1 MKKRINLVVFK
12 EFFNSKKLGSI
23 LLLVCVVASLIIAN
37 SGYANSFADL
47 LAKSI
52 GFEISA
58 FHLNYSISTWIND
71 GLMAIFFLLVGLEIK
86 RELIEG
92 ELSSMKKA
100 SLPVLAAVG
109 GMVVPAIIYAL
120 FNKNTVTANGWGI
133 PMATD
138 IAFALAIVA
147 LLEKNVPSSLKIF
160 LAALAIVDDLGAI
173 LVIAF
178 FYTEQI
184 HWNQLFIATAIFLLL
199 LSFNYFK
206 VKNLLLYLIP
216 GVFLWYF
223 VHHSGIHATIAGV
236 LLAFTIPTNETSEL
250 SPLEKLEHALTQ
262 PVALIIMPVFALA
275 NTNITFVRGMVEG
288 LASPLGLGIIIGL
301 FLGKTIGITLM
312 SFLAVKLKLAKLP
325 TGANWKHITGMGMLA
340 GIGFTMSI
348 FIAMLSF
355 SESEHIIESKF
366 AILCASVISG
376 MIGYLFLKL
385 LSKKNARATTRN
397 REVLD

>member
-1 MKKRINLVVFK
+1 MKKRINISVFK

-23 LLLVCVVASLIIAN
+23 LLLVCVVTSLIIAN
-37 SGYANSFADL
+37 SGYAASFADL
-47 LAKSI
+47 LAKTI
-52 GFEISA
+52 GFKISA
-58 FHLNYSISTWIND
+58 FHLDYSIATWIND

-86 RELIEG
+86 RELVEG
-92 ELSSMKKA
+92 ELSSLKKA
-100 SLPVLAAVG
+100 SLPVLAAIG
-109 GMVVPAIIYAL
+109 GMLVPAVIYAL

-184 HWNQLFIATAIFLLL
+184 HWNQLFIAGGIFALLL
-199 LSFNYFK
+199 VFNFFK

-236 LLAFTIPTNETSEL
+236 LLAFTIPTNETAEL

-275 NTNITFVRGMVEG
+275 NTNITFVSGMVEG
-288 LASPLGLGIIIGL
+288 LASPLGLGIILGL

-312 SFLAVKLKLAKLP
+312 SFIAVKLKLAKLP

-355 SESEHIIESKF
+355 SDAAHIIESKF

-376 MIGYLFLKL
+376 VAGYVFLKSV
-385 LSKKNARATTRN
+385 SKKYAKTAVRN
-397 REVLD
+397 

>member
-1 MKKRINLVVFK
+1 MKKRINLSIFK
-12 EFFNSKKLGSI
+12 AFFNSKKLGSV

-37 SGYANSFADL
+37 SGYAVSFADF
-47 LAKSI
+47 LAKTI
-52 GFEISA
+52 GFKISA
-58 FHLNYSISTWIND
+58 FHLDYSIATWIND

-92 ELSSMKKA
+92 ELSSLKKA
-100 SLPVLAAVG
+100 SLPVLAAIG
-109 GMVVPAIIYAL
+109 GMLVPALIYAL

-184 HWNQLFIATAIFLLL
+184 HWNQLFIAAGIFALLL
-199 LSFNYFK
+199 VFNFFK
-206 VKNLLLYLIP
+206 LKNLLLYLIP

-236 LLAFTIPTNETSEL
+236 LLAFTIPTNDTAEL

-262 PVALIIMPVFALA
+262 PVALVIMPVFALA
-275 NTNITFVRGMVEG
+275 NTNITFVNGMVEG
-288 LASPLGLGIIIGL
+288 LASPLGLGIILGL

-312 SFLAVKLKLAKLP
+312 SFIAVKLKLAKLP

-355 SESEHIIESKF
+355 NDAAHIIESKF

-376 MIGYLFLKL
+376 VIGYLFLKSV
-385 LSKKNARATTRN
+385 SKKHAKTAIGN
-397 REVLD
+397 